1 MTNIMGRTNAVN
13 FVSKLIQMCRFQL
26 YGYLTYL
33 NVILPLFGPL
43 ITVGYKGKST
53 GLMT

>member
-1 MTNIMGRTNAVN
+1 MTDIMSRTNAVT

-33 NVILPLFGPL
+33 NVILPFFGPL